1 MWTGFAMAVSNA
13 IRGMSRWIG
22 HVGPERSFWIAD
34 NVCKCSRVGL
44 TLPSLNS
51 ELVALS
57 SRRLARGP
65 VLIFP

>member
-22 HVGPERSFWIAD
+22 HVDPERSFWIAD

-44 TLPSLNS
+44 TLPSFKV
-51 ELVALS
+51 ELVVSQDKDL
-57 SRRLARGP
+57 LE
-65 VLIFP
+65 VQF